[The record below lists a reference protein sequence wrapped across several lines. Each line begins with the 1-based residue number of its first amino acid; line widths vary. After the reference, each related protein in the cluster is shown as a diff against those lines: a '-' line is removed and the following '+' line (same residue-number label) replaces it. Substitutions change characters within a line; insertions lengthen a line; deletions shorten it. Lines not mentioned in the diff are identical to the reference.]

1 LTGKLQTGK
10 KNLKLDFFAFFR
22 LQNQEKKNGSGFSV
36 NVTDSLSDNKRKQ
49 ETVL

>member
-1 LTGKLQTGK
+1 L
-10 KNLKLDFFAFFR
+10 R
-22 LQNQEKKNGSGFSV
+22 KNGSGFSV